1 MLVAVTLPGIESFL
15 IGECK
20 ALGVA
25 VGRVG
30 DGWVEVA
37 AGDPGLLERG
47 AGTLRALVDLVWSGS
62 ADAPPARLPSATRL
76 WFESQWI
83 NRARDAAA
91 VRTAVVRAAGGPVDA
106 AAHDAPDLVAILDRS
121 GRLHVG
127 RARVCGC
134 ERRRPYRVALMARA
148 LNPALARA
156 MAMASRA
163 RAGDLCCD
171 PCCGSGTLL
180 AERAML
186 GPCGLLGVDVDARA
200 LDAASRSL
208 AGWVA
213 QGRVTVDLRQGDAR
227 ALPLEAGAATAVVA
241 NLPFGHR
248 MGRATDNAALYPAL
262 LREAARVLRCR
273 SRLVVLTAD
282 RRHLREG
289 LRACGGALRPR
300 SEVRVW
306 LGGLEPTLGV
316 YDRTDAPLP

>member
-20 ALGVA
+20 ALGVS
-25 VGRVG
+25 VGQVG
-30 DGWVEVA
+30 DGWVELLSD
-37 AGDPGLLERG
+37 DPGPLMRG
-47 AGTLRALVDLVWSGS
+47 SGTLRALVDLVWRG
-62 ADAPPARLPSATRL
+62 AAGALPARLPSAARL

-83 NRARDAAA
+83 NRAREAAEVRAA
-91 VRTAVVRAAGGPVDA
+91 VARAAGGSVEA
-106 AAHDAPDLVAILDRS
+106 GLEDAPDLVAILDR
-121 GRLHVG
+121 GGMLHVG
-127 RARVCGC
+127 RARAWGC

-163 RAGDLCCD
+163 RDGDLCCD
-171 PCCGSGTLL
+171 PCCGSGTIL

-186 GPCGLLGVDVDARA
+186 GPCSLLGVDLDARA

-213 QGRVTVDLRQGDAR
+213 QGRVAVDLRRGDAR
-227 ALPLEAGAATAVVA
+227 ALPLEAGAATAVA
-241 NLPFGHR
+241 TNLPFGHR
-248 MGRATDNAALYPAL
+248 MGQAADNATLYPAL
-262 LREAARVLRCR
+262 LREAVRVLRFR
-273 SRLVVLTAD
+273 SRLVVLTSD

-289 LRACGGALRPR
+289 LRACGGALRLR

-306 LGGLEPTLGV
+306 LGGLEPILGV